1 VNQKRLKVKKHQR
14 SVQLKALK
22 LRRKRFA
29 WLKSKNRSAIGRNI
43 HQRQFDDVVKQAL
56 HLTVPT
62 NFSIRN
68 HPDEAFMFIARL
80 KNIANHTKTRN
91 VHISLRNCK
100 YISNGAIALMISAIQ
115 ELNQFGIRV
124 SGNYPDDSRTKKI
137 LEKSGFFNF
146 VYGNVSEENKQ
157 TINTIVQQ
165 GINVVEPEIIA
176 PLVTQAMKS
185 VWGAPYRNQRVQS
198 LLIELMANSVNHA
211 FKTKKDRRWYLSI
224 SHDND
229 NVSFTFIDNGQGIC
243 KTLNL
248 KFLDKIK
255 SLYLFSNTEIISAA
269 FDGKFGSRTKER
281 KRGRGLPN
289 VKKCFSENYISNLVV
304 ITNNIYYDFKTNS
317 TRKLKYEFDGTCY
330 YWELNINCISWN
342 NL

>member
-100 YISNGAIALMISAIQ
+100 YISNGAIA
-115 ELNQFGIRV
+115 
-124 SGNYPDDSRTKKI
+124 